1 MQSLKKILDIALNL
15 NLSSKENQN
24 NYKNSKEYFK
34 GIEVASSLLIKS
46 IETEIKAKR
55 KLN

>member
-15 NLSSKENQN
+15 NLSSKENQQK
-24 NYKNSKEYFK
+24 YKKSKSYFN
-34 GIEVASSLLIKS
+34 GIEVASSLLIKA
-46 IETEIKAKR
+46 IETEIKVKK

>member
-1 MQSLKKILDIALNL
+1 MQSLKNILDIALQL

-34 GIEVASSLLIKS
+34 GIEVASSLLIKA
-46 IETEIKAKR
+46 IETEIKAKK

>member
-15 NLSSKENQN
+15 NLSSKENQQK
-24 NYKNSKEYFK
+24 YKNSKDYFK
-34 GIEVASSLLIKS
+34 GIEVASSLLIKA
-46 IETEIKAKR
+46 IETEIKVKK